1 MGAKTKKKPCPR
13 EIMLMTKVFKDSNDP
28 FGDLGDDGGGG
39 GGNRSEVH
47 IRVQQRNGRKCLTTV
62 QGIAPDL
69 DLKKILRYIKKA
81 FNCNGTV
88 VDDKAGAVIQH
99 QGDQRGNVQ
108 KFLVKENICNAEEVK
123 VHGF

>member
-1 MGAKTKKKPCPR
+1 MGDHDV
-13 EIMLMTKVFKDSNDP
+13 VFKDSNDP
-28 FGDLGDDGGGG
+28 FGDFGDGGGG
-39 GGNRSEVH
+39 GANRGEVH

-88 VDDKAGAVIQH
+88 VDDKAGAVIQL